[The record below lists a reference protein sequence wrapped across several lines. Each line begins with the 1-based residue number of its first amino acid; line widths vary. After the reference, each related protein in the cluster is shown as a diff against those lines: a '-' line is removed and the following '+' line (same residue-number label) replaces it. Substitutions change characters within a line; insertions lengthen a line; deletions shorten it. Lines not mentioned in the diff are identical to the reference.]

1 MTENIL
7 AEVKNLTLGYD
18 GRAVVENVS
27 FSLYRGETLCLVGPN
42 GSGKST
48 LLKGMLSLIPQ
59 WKGSIEKAKDCTVS
73 YLAQIHTVDREF
85 PATVKEI
92 VLSGTQ
98 KKKTSLFY
106 TKKDRENAAHAMK
119 LLHIESLS
127 GSRIASLSGG
137 QQQRVL
143 LARALAAKP
152 DLLIL
157 DEPCS
162 ALDPDITKELY
173 ALFDMLK
180 KELGLTLLISTHDM
194 DYVKEYADR
203 VIRLGRSVEFT
214 GSVKEWTEHIL
225 DQQPEGREQA

>member
-1 MTENIL
+1 M
-7 AEVKNLTLGYD
+7 KNLTLGYD
-18 GRAVVENVS
+18 GRTVVENVS
-27 FSLYRGETLCLVGPN
+27 FELFRGETLCLVGPN

-59 WKGSIEKAKDCTVS
+59 RKGTIERAKDCTVS

-98 KKKTSLFY
+98 KKKLGLPFY
-106 TKKDRENAAHAMK
+106 SAKDRENAAHAMQ
-119 LLHIESLS
+119 LLHIEALAN
-127 GSRIASLSGG
+127 SRIASLSGG

-152 DLLIL
+152 ALLIL

-162 ALDPDITKELY
+162 ALDPSITKELY
-173 ALFDMLK
+173 ELFANLK

-194 DYVKEYADR
+194 DYVRQYADR

-214 GSVKEWTEHIL
+214 GTAAEWIKQYAEV
-225 DQQPEGREQA
+225 